1 MNDLTI
7 YHKKILELAS
17 VNRKSLEINDFNFS
31 KEVKNPL
38 CGDLVEVRVKI
49 LNDSV
54 KNLSAKV
61 KGCAL
66 CEASAGVVVNY
77 FLNKNL
83 PTNNFMEYFDSARP
97 ISNLGIYPGSIGP
110 SRANFTLSY
119 WGIRIKSRFDKIDF
133 TEKSDGKKFFN
144 FHTFIFDKNFVKAPY
159 LL

>member
-17 VNRKSLEINDFNFS
+17 ANRKSLEINDFNFS
-31 KEVKNPL
+31 EEVKNPL
-38 CGDLVEVRVKI
+38 CGDLVEVRVNI
-49 LNDSV
+49 LKNSV

-83 PTNNFMEYFDSARP
+83 PTNDFMEYFDKWLTKNYHEYPSELPDELKIFLP
-97 ISNLGIYPGSIGP
+97 IQDIKNRHTCVKMPFEAFFKSI
-110 SRANFTLSY
+110 
-119 WGIRIKSRFDKIDF
+119 
-133 TEKSDGKKFFN
+133 
-144 FHTFIFDKNFVKAPY
+144 KN
-159 LL
+159 

>member
-17 VNRKSLEINDFNFS
+17 ANRKSLEINDFNFS

-38 CGDLVEVRVKI
+38 CGDLVEVRVNI
-49 LNDSV
+49 INSSI

-83 PTNNFMEYFDSARP
+83 PTNDFMEYFDKWLTKNYDAFPNELPEELKIFLP
-97 ISNLGIYPGSIGP
+97 IQD
-110 SRANFTLSY
+110 
-119 WGIRIKSRFDKIDF
+119 IKNRHTCIKMPF
-133 TEKSDGKKFFN
+133 EAFFKL
-144 FHTFIFDKNFVKAPY
+144 IKN
-159 LL
+159 

>member
-17 VNRKSLEINDFNFS
+17 ANRKSLEINDFNFS

-38 CGDLVEVRVKI
+38 CGDLVEVRVNI
-49 LNDSV
+49 INNSV

-83 PTNNFMEYFDSARP
+83 PTNDFMEYFDKWLNKNYDKYPSELPEVLKIFLP
-97 ISNLGIYPGSIGP
+97 IQDIKNRHTCIKMPFEAFFKSI
-110 SRANFTLSY
+110 
-119 WGIRIKSRFDKIDF
+119 
-133 TEKSDGKKFFN
+133 
-144 FHTFIFDKNFVKAPY
+144 KN
-159 LL
+159 

>member
-17 VNRKSLEINDFNFS
+17 SNRKSLEINDFNFS

-38 CGDLVEVRVKI
+38 CGDLVEVRVNI
-49 LNDSV
+49 LNNSI

-83 PTNNFMEYFDSARP
+83 PTNDFMEYFDKWLTKNYHEYPSELPEELKIFLP
-97 ISNLGIYPGSIGP
+97 IQDIKNRHTCIKMPFEAFFKSI
-110 SRANFTLSY
+110 
-119 WGIRIKSRFDKIDF
+119 
-133 TEKSDGKKFFN
+133 
-144 FHTFIFDKNFVKAPY
+144 KN
-159 LL
+159 

>member
-17 VNRKSLEINDFNFS
+17 ANRKSLEINDFNFS

-38 CGDLVEVRVKI
+38 CGDLVEVRVNI
-49 LNDSV
+49 LNNSI

-83 PTNNFMEYFDSARP
+83 PTNDFMEYFDKWLTKNYHEYPSELPNELKIFLP
-97 ISNLGIYPGSIGP
+97 IQAIKNRHTCIKMPFEAFFKSI
-110 SRANFTLSY
+110 
-119 WGIRIKSRFDKIDF
+119 
-133 TEKSDGKKFFN
+133 
-144 FHTFIFDKNFVKAPY
+144 KN
-159 LL
+159 

>member
-17 VNRKSLEINDFNFS
+17 ANRKSLEINDFNFS

-38 CGDLVEVRVKI
+38 CGDLVEVRVNI
-49 LNDSV
+49 LNNSI
-54 KNLSAKV
+54 KNISAKV

-83 PTNNFMEYFDSARP
+83 PTNDFMEYFDKWLTKNYHEYPSELPEELKIFLP
-97 ISNLGIYPGSIGP
+97 IQDIKNRHTCIKMPFEAFFKSI
-110 SRANFTLSY
+110 
-119 WGIRIKSRFDKIDF
+119 
-133 TEKSDGKKFFN
+133 
-144 FHTFIFDKNFVKAPY
+144 KN
-159 LL
+159 

>member
-17 VNRKSLEINDFNFS
+17 SNRKSLEINDFNFS

-38 CGDLVEVRVKI
+38 CGDLVEVRVNI
-49 LNDSV
+49 LNNSV

-83 PTNNFMEYFDSARP
+83 PTNDFMEYFDKWLTKNYHEYPSELPEELKIFLP
-97 ISNLGIYPGSIGP
+97 IQGIKNRHTCIKMPFEAFFKSI
-110 SRANFTLSY
+110 
-119 WGIRIKSRFDKIDF
+119 
-133 TEKSDGKKFFN
+133 
-144 FHTFIFDKNFVKAPY
+144 KN
-159 LL
+159 

>member
-17 VNRKSLEINDFNFS
+17 ANRKSLEINDFNFS

-38 CGDLVEVRVKI
+38 CGDLVEVRVNI
-49 LNDSV
+49 LNNSV

-83 PTNNFMEYFDSARP
+83 PTNDFMEYFDKWLTKNYHEYPSELPEELKIFLP
-97 ISNLGIYPGSIGP
+97 IQDIKNRHTCVKMPFEAFFKSI
-110 SRANFTLSY
+110 
-119 WGIRIKSRFDKIDF
+119 
-133 TEKSDGKKFFN
+133 
-144 FHTFIFDKNFVKAPY
+144 KN
-159 LL
+159 

>member
-17 VNRKSLEINDFNFS
+17 ANRKSLEINDFNFS

-38 CGDLVEVRVKI
+38 CGDLVEVRVNI
-49 LNDSV
+49 LNNSV

-83 PTNNFMEYFDSARP
+83 PTNDFMEYFDKWLTKNYHQYPSELPEELKIFLP
-97 ISNLGIYPGSIGP
+97 IQDIKNRHTCIKMPFEAFFKSI
-110 SRANFTLSY
+110 
-119 WGIRIKSRFDKIDF
+119 
-133 TEKSDGKKFFN
+133 
-144 FHTFIFDKNFVKAPY
+144 KN
-159 LL
+159 

>member
-31 KEVKNPL
+31 KEIKNPL
-38 CGDLVEVRVKI
+38 CGDLVEVRVNI
-49 LNDSV
+49 LNNSV

-83 PTNNFMEYFDSARP
+83 PTNDFMEYFDKWLTKKYDEYP
-97 ISNLGIYPGSIGP
+97 IELPKELKIFLPIQDIKNRHTCIKMPFEAFFKSI
-110 SRANFTLSY
+110 
-119 WGIRIKSRFDKIDF
+119 
-133 TEKSDGKKFFN
+133 
-144 FHTFIFDKNFVKAPY
+144 KN
-159 LL
+159 

>member
-17 VNRKSLEINDFNFS
+17 ANRKSLEINDFNFS

-38 CGDLVEVRVKI
+38 CGDLVEVRVNI
-49 LNDSV
+49 LNNSV

-66 CEASAGVVVNY
+66 CEASAGLVVNY

-83 PTNNFMEYFDSARP
+83 PTNDFMEYFDKWLTKNYHEYPSELPEELKIFLP
-97 ISNLGIYPGSIGP
+97 IQDIKNRHTCIKMPFEAFFKSI
-110 SRANFTLSY
+110 
-119 WGIRIKSRFDKIDF
+119 
-133 TEKSDGKKFFN
+133 
-144 FHTFIFDKNFVKAPY
+144 KN
-159 LL
+159 

>member
-17 VNRKSLEINDFNFS
+17 ANRKSLEINDFNFS

-38 CGDLVEVRVKI
+38 CGDLVEVRVNI
-49 LNDSV
+49 LNNSV

-83 PTNNFMEYFDSARP
+83 PTNDFMEYFDKWLTKNYHEYPSELPDELKIFLP
-97 ISNLGIYPGSIGP
+97 IQD
-110 SRANFTLSY
+110 
-119 WGIRIKSRFDKIDF
+119 IKNRHTCIKMPFEAF
-133 TEKSDGKKFFN
+133 FKSV
-144 FHTFIFDKNFVKAPY
+144 KN
-159 LL
+159 

>member
-17 VNRKSLEINDFNFS
+17 ANRKSLEINDFNFS

-38 CGDLVEVRVKI
+38 CGDLVEVRVNI
-49 LNDSV
+49 LNNSV
-54 KNLSAKV
+54 KNISAKV

-83 PTNNFMEYFDSARP
+83 PTNDFMEYFDKWLTKNYHEYPSELPEELKIFLP
-97 ISNLGIYPGSIGP
+97 IQDIKNRHTCIKMPFEAFFKSI
-110 SRANFTLSY
+110 
-119 WGIRIKSRFDKIDF
+119 
-133 TEKSDGKKFFN
+133 
-144 FHTFIFDKNFVKAPY
+144 KNS
-159 LL
+159 

>member
-17 VNRKSLEINDFNFS
+17 ANRKSLEINDFNFS

-38 CGDLVEVRVKI
+38 CGDLVEVRVNI
-49 LNDSV
+49 LNNSV

-83 PTNNFMEYFDSARP
+83 PTNDFMEYFDKWLTKNYNEYPSELPEELKIFLP
-97 ISNLGIYPGSIGP
+97 IQDIKNRHTCIKMPFEAFFKSI
-110 SRANFTLSY
+110 
-119 WGIRIKSRFDKIDF
+119 
-133 TEKSDGKKFFN
+133 
-144 FHTFIFDKNFVKAPY
+144 KN
-159 LL
+159 

>member
-17 VNRKSLEINDFNFS
+17 ANRKSFEINDFNFS

-38 CGDLVEVRVKI
+38 CGDLVEVRVNI
-49 LNDSV
+49 INSSI

-83 PTNNFMEYFDSARP
+83 PTNDFMEYFDKWLTKNYHEYPSELPEELKIFLP
-97 ISNLGIYPGSIGP
+97 IQDIKNRHTCVKMPFEAFFKSI
-110 SRANFTLSY
+110 
-119 WGIRIKSRFDKIDF
+119 
-133 TEKSDGKKFFN
+133 
-144 FHTFIFDKNFVKAPY
+144 KN
-159 LL
+159 